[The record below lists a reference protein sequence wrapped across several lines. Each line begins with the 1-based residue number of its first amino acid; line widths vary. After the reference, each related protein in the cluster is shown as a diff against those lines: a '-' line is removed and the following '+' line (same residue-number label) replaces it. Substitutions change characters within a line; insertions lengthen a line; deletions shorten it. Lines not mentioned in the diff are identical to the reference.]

1 MKRSV
6 TLTSPPPQK
15 RKLVIPEPEDP
26 IEDTQIL
33 EGSETRDGIVR
44 EIPLEEIH
52 IDPRPNYDL
61 VCEDFENGE
70 LEAMHEKLT
79 VIAKEVSRIKDN
91 KVQGVYASINKIWMS
106 LGAIRQDLKGFK
118 KENEYKIDK
127 AFGQSNRLYAWM
139 KHCDR
144 VAPNLAL
151 PEMKYKP

>member
-1 MKRSV
+1 M
-6 TLTSPPPQK
+6 
-15 RKLVIPEPEDP
+15 PEPEDP

-33 EGSETRDGIVR
+33 EGSETRDGIV
-44 EIPLEEIH
+44 EEIH

-61 VCEDFENGE
+61 VQEDFENGE

-79 VIAKEVSRIKDN
+79 IIAKEVSRIKDN
-91 KVQGVYASINKIWMS
+91 KVQGVYASINKIWMA

-118 KENEYKIDK
+118 QNNEFKIDK

-139 KHCDR
+139 CHAIR
-144 VAPNLAL
+144 VNPQLAL

>member
-6 TLTSPPPQK
+6 SAFSPPPK
-15 RKLVIPEPEDP
+15 KGKLVIPEPEDP

-33 EGSETRDGIVR
+33 EGSDTRDGIV
-44 EIPLEEIH
+44 EEIH

-61 VCEDFENGE
+61 VNDDFENGE

-91 KVQGVYASINKIWMS
+91 KVQGVYASINKIWMA
-106 LGAIRQDLKGFK
+106 LGAIRQDLKAFRR
-118 KENEYKIDK
+118 ESEFKIDK
-127 AFGQSNRLYAWM
+127 SFGQSNRLYAWM

-144 VAPNLAL
+144 VAPNLSL

>member
-6 TLTSPPPQK
+6 SIASPPPNK
-15 RKLVIPEPEDP
+15 RKLVVPDEPEDP
-26 IEDTQIL
+26 IEDTEPIEDAQ
-33 EGSETRDGIVR
+33 TRDGFV
-44 EIPLEEIH
+44 EEIH

-61 VCEDFENGE
+61 VQEDFENGE

-79 VIAKEVSRIKDN
+79 IIAKEVSRIKDN

-106 LGAIRQDLKGFK
+106 LGAIRHDLKQFK
-118 KENEYKIDK
+118 SNNEFKIDK

-139 KHCDR
+139 CHATR
-144 VAPNLAL
+144 IQPSLAL

>member
-6 TLTSPPPQK
+6 STVVSPSPK
-15 RKLVIPEPEDP
+15 KGKLVIPEPEDP

-33 EGSETRDGIVR
+33 EGSETRDGIV
-44 EIPLEEIH
+44 EEIH

-61 VCEDFENGE
+61 VQEDFENGE

-79 VIAKEVSRIKDN
+79 IIANEVSRIKDN
-91 KVQGVYASINKIWMS
+91 KVQGVYASINKIWMA

-118 KENEYKIDK
+118 TNNEFKIDK

-139 KHCDR
+139 CHAIR
-144 VAPNLAL
+144 VNPQLAL